1 MASQKEEQLAS
12 LCKERNQLEQQLI
25 QAKLDAATVKSQLLE
40 ERNKSLILKKQIKD
54 QTKVASVQAASKGQ
68 IVGKTGSSTFE
79 FLKALRQQQRR
90 ESSDGEEEKRAGSLS
105 SQGRNNQYVENLLDQ
120 QLSHINKDA
129 MKEDQRLG

>member
-1 MASQKEEQLAS
+1 M
-12 LCKERNQLEQQLI
+12 
-25 QAKLDAATVKSQLLE
+25 
-40 ERNKSLILKKQIKD
+40 
-54 QTKVASVQAASKGQ
+54 
-68 IVGKTGSSTFE
+68 GKTGSSTFE
-79 FLKALRQQQRR
+79 FLKALRQQQRK

>member
-1 MASQKEEQLAS
+1 MA
-12 LCKERNQLEQQLI
+12 
-25 QAKLDAATVKSQLLE
+25 
-40 ERNKSLILKKQIKD
+40 
-54 QTKVASVQAASKGQ
+54 
-68 IVGKTGSSTFE
+68 KTGSSTFE